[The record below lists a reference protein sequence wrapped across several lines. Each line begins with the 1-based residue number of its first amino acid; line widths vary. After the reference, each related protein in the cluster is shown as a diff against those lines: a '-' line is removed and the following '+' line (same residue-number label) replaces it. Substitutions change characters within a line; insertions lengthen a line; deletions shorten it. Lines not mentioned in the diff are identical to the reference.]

1 MGKKKKQFRDETAKT
16 DEILLDRVRG
26 KERPSQIS
34 VLCCSVAGLGQLFF
48 TSTVEGS
55 GGTDLW
61 KLGSRFFP
69 SSVFLRLIMNT
80 SKPN

>member
-1 MGKKKKQFRDETAKT
+1 MGKTKKQFRDETAKT

-48 TSTVEGS
+48 SPPEES